1 VIVTPHQ
8 WDDGWLLVRK
18 MQSRNDIE
26 QGPIRPPSEATS
38 LLIRATRNCPWNKCA
53 FCHTYRNTKFELRSV
68 DEIKEDIQR
77 ARDVADEIRELS
89 WKHGEAGRLSKR
101 TVNLIYDRDE
111 AYSDT
116 ARSIAAWLY
125 YGGESVF
132 IQDANSIIMKTD
144 DLVEVLAFIK
154 DKFPSVNRITSYC
167 RSKTAAR
174 KSVEEF
180 KKLKE
185 AGLSRIHIGME
196 SGSDAVLAFIKK
208 GVTAADHIKGG
219 RNIVEAGISLCEY
232 VMPGLGGD
240 RWSKEHAEETANVIN
255 RINPDFVRLR
265 TLHPV
270 PGTDLFDMVER
281 GDFVPIDDEEILRE
295 IRRFIDCLTGIE
307 TSLVS
312 DHILNLL
319 EELNGKFPEDKENL
333 LAVIDKYFSLPPDE
347 RLIYRIGRRIGAYRG
362 LADLSD
368 QGMKDRVKSIIA
380 QYRGQNRDQLDKDL
394 LKIMHRYI

>member
-1 VIVTPHQ
+1 
-8 WDDGWLLVRK
+8 
-18 MQSRNDIE
+18 MQRRNDIE

-53 FCHTYRNTKFELRSV
+53 FCHTYRNTKFELRPV
-68 DEIKEDIQR
+68 GEIKDDIQK
-77 ARDVADEIRELS
+77 ARDVADQIRELS
-89 WKHGEAGRLSKR
+89 WREGEAGRISKR

-116 ARSIAAWLY
+116 ARSVAAWLY

-144 DLVEVLAFIK
+144 DLVEVLTFIK
-154 DKFPSVNRITSYC
+154 EKFPSVNRITSYC

-174 KSVEEF
+174 KTVEEF
-180 KKLKE
+180 RRLKD

-196 SGSDAVLAFIKK
+196 SGSDTVLAFMKK
-208 GVTAADHIKGG
+208 GVTATDHIKGG

-240 RWSKEHAEETANVIN
+240 KWSKEHAEETANVIN

-265 TLHPV
+265 TLHAV
-270 PGTDLFDMVER
+270 PGTDLFDMVEQ
-281 GDFVPIDDEEILRE
+281 GDFVPIDDEEILKE
-295 IRRFIDCLTGIE
+295 IKRFIECIE
-307 TSLVS
+307 GTETTLVS

-333 LAVIDKYFSLPPDE
+333 LAIIDRYFSLPPDE

-368 QGMKDRVKSIIA
+368 PGMRARVEGIIA
-380 QYRGQNRDQLDKDL
+380 EYKGQNRDQLASDL